1 MAQALL
7 SSHVDEHHGVRDHAA
22 GRQCDVRIPT
32 PVQDQVMTCYQ
43 SHGDMLS
50 EAHIDLTDQMPRV
63 A

>member
-7 SSHVDEHHGVRDHAA
+7 SSHVDEHHGIRDHAA

-32 PVQDQVMTCYQ
+32 PVQDQVMTCYRSRRRAFQ
-43 SHGDMLS
+43 RL
-50 EAHIDLTDQMPRV
+50 ILLTDQMPRV